1 LADTSYDSYWIHGN
15 IGGSSLVYRK
25 YKVNNAALGAAMARL
40 FNYPVAFTSSAGNN
54 AELVSTPTASICYSV
69 SGSPPY
75 TEEPLQF
82 DIDPSTGHIYT
93 YKPTSLVFGG
103 GSTTT
108 PASDVRVLLA
118 INQGPNHV
126 YAPVNDP
133 TTGDPQY
140 EGTFFTAD
148 LASDTTRAK
157 TGVVTC
163 SDWRDPAG
171 QGALQAFAQDILDSC
186 KDATYEG
193 TITYYGLFT
202 SALTFGLA
210 VTVTGAGYT
219 TGWETMSSFS
229 GHPGLPV
236 VEVELDYGDEAGAS
250 IYKTTLHCSNRRAHY
265 SASEFLHPA
274 RSFVPIGFEAPTGFN
289 SASSDFSQTAGAD
302 PTATQNPSSLMSDPS
317 SLMGGIS
324 GPSNDSLLNPTQ
336 SDNSLQQAQGGN

>member
-1 LADTSYDSYWIHGN
+1 L
-15 IGGSSLVYRK
+15 
-25 YKVNNAALGAAMARL
+25 VNNAALGAAMTRT
-40 FNYPVAFTSSAGNN
+40 FNYPVPFISSAGNN

-69 SGSPPY
+69 SGSPPF

-82 DIDPSTGHIYT
+82 DIDPSTSHIYT

-118 INQGPNHV
+118 INQSPNHV
-126 YAPVNDP
+126 FAPVDIS
-133 TTGDPQY
+133 GVPQY

-157 TGVVTC
+157 TLVVTC
-163 SDWRDPAG
+163 TDWRDPS
-171 QGALQAFAQDILDSC
+171 QGNLQIYAQDILDSV

-193 TITYYGLFT
+193 TLVYRGLYT
-202 SALTFGLA
+202 AALTFGTA
-210 VTVTGAGYT
+210 VTVTGAGFT
-219 TGWETMSSFS
+219 TGWETLSSFS

-236 VEVELDYGDEAGAS
+236 TEVELEWDNGSAS
-250 IYKTTLHCSNRRAHY
+250 IYTTTLHCSNRRAHY

-274 RSFVPIGFEAPTGFN
+274 RSFVPIGFSAPEGFN
-289 SASSDFSQTAGAD
+289 SASSDFSQASGPD

-317 SLMGGIS
+317 SLTGG
-324 GPSNDSLLNPTQ
+324 GPGGGSNSSLLNPTQ
-336 SDNSLQQAQGGN
+336 SDNSPQQGGN